1 MPKFGGHIIIGEGVA
16 KKLADPLMGDL
27 SGDIGAALRLG
38 AVGPDLSLFLFDP
51 AEDNNFVYGALQT
64 GAKVYKS
71 IRDIRDKIDEIN
83 DYIGKPVTDLADWM
97 TGGFST
103 SMLEFTGL
111 AVESFVSCL
120 KVIAFSK
127 QKITVTNPFVGIPN
141 EVLQKLFNGN
151 LPSWAGLPQIDLS
164 TELDS
169 NKVTSPAYI
178 FRYFGAPYTVDPP
191 FKKGTVVGDYSEWW
205 WMDILHYRRTTEFAR
220 CMFDKAIASNDPVLK
235 AYAIGYF
242 SHVGGDIVGHPYIN
256 SMVGG
261 PFRTHALRHM
271 VIESLLDVR
280 IWSDQGRGEIMNSR
294 LDLKLKLGD
303 EAIRKIAKLINAAM
317 MDVFVTPKTGI
328 YPIYTKH
335 FNKTAPSA
343 ADLIS
348 AYNVMTGYLASST
361 DVGLEPPKR
370 PPDSLGALWDEIREH
385 IERSIDKINDY
396 FKDLSHS
403 TGWDWLA
410 ALIGLVMW
418 TAGLVVKLLTLPA
431 ALVAKLAA
439 IAPRWFF
446 YLVNTALYDFVTN
459 VRFAMAVCGW
469 GYASEKDLSRGLSK
483 RLLDIRSRQELDLHY
498 PCAMTARVD
507 GFWLYH
513 PVEIGRQSEPPRTV
527 SGPYSRAN
535 TNNDFI
541 DKNTYDGAHDLF
553 LKLLANPPDGEN
565 EEWTTK
571 VLDHIQNL
579 SRGKSSFFGNAVDFS
594 IMLINGKFPDGP
606 FDLDGDRGYGT
617 LQWEGYPPNSRYIP

>member
-1 MPKFGGHIIIGEGVA
+1 MPKFGGHIVIGEGVA
-16 KKLADPLMGDL
+16 KKLADPSLGNLEGDL
-27 SGDIGAALRLG
+27 GAALRLG
-38 AVGPDLSLFLFDP
+38 SIGPDLSLFLFDS
-51 AEDNNFVYGALQT
+51 AQDNEFVYGALQT

-71 IRDIRDKIDEIN
+71 IRDIRDKIEEIDN
-83 DYIGKPVTDLADWM
+83 YIGKPATDLADWM

-127 QKITVTNPFVGIPN
+127 HKVTLTNPFVGISN
-141 EVLQKLFNGN
+141 DVLRKLFGGN
-151 LPSWAGLPQIDLS
+151 LPSWAAFPQIDLS

-169 NKVTSPAYI
+169 SKITSPAYI
-178 FRYFGAPYTVDPP
+178 FRYFGAPYTEDPP
-191 FKKGTVVGDYSEWW
+191 FKKGATVGDYSDWW

-220 CMFDKAIASNDPVLK
+220 CMLNKAMAVDDPLLK

-242 SHVGGDIVGHPYIN
+242 SHVGGDIVGHPYVN

-261 PFRTHALRHM
+261 PFRNHALRHM
-271 VIESLLDVR
+271 VIESLLDVQ
-280 IWSDQGRGEIMNSR
+280 IWSGQGRGEIMNSR

-303 EAIRKIAKLINAAM
+303 DALNKIAKLVNEAM
-317 MDVFVTPKTGI
+317 MDVFVKPKNGSQ
-328 YPIYTKH
+328 PIYTKH
-335 FNKTAPSA
+335 FHKSAPSVT
-343 ADLIS
+343 DISS
-348 AYNVMTGYLASST
+348 AYNVMIGYLGFST
-361 DVGLEPPKR
+361 DVGLELPKR
-370 PPDSLGALWDEIREH
+370 PPDSLGELWDEIREH
-385 IERSIDKINDY
+385 IKRSIDKINEY

-446 YLVNTALYDFVTN
+446 YLVNTALYDFVSN
-459 VRFAMAVCGW
+459 VRFAMAMCGW

-483 RLLDIRSRQELDLHY
+483 RLLTIHSLQELDIQY
-498 PCAMTARVD
+498 PCAMTDRVD

-513 PVEIGRQSEPPRTV
+513 PVEIKRNSEAPHTV
-527 SGPYSRAN
+527 PSIYNKVSPY
-535 TNNDFI
+535 TDFI
-541 DKNTYDGAHDLF
+541 EKLPYDTDHDVL
-553 LKLLANPPDGEN
+553 LKLLAEPPPGEN
-565 EEWTTK
+565 EVWTSK
-571 VLDHIQNL
+571 VLQAIHN
-579 SRGKSSFFGNAVDFS
+579 SSGGTSSFFGNAIDFS
-594 IMLINGKFPDGP
+594 IMLIDGKFPDAP
-606 FDLDGDRGYGT
+606 FDLDGDRGYGS
-617 LQWEGYPPNSRYIP
+617 LQWEGYPPNSRYIV